1 MVLELQREVVVRS
14 SLEDIGLLELGWGAL
29 VRLEGVLALALV
41 ERYLLGAFSVHGR
54 GH

>member
-41 ERYLLGAFSVHGR
+41 ERCLLEAFSVHGR